1 MEGRRMNTA
10 NSTTDFSTED
20 LQSLQTTVERFAK
33 QAIAPHVPAWEEAG
47 QFDRSLYTQA
57 AELGLLGL
65 GYPEHLGGTPAP
77 WRARNML
84 SQTLARHGGSGG
96 VMASLFS
103 HNIGLPPVMAHGSA
117 ELQADVV
124 PPVLRGER
132 IAALAI
138 TEPGGGSDV
147 AALKTTAVR
156 DGDHYVVNGEKTF
169 KAGATFDA
177 APAADPNLVVDCA
190 RTISRSHT
198 SLGAPPSRLARGG
211 DASSPR
217 GRERSSR

>member
-1 MEGRRMNTA
+1 MNTA
-10 NSTTDFSTED
+10 GISPTFTAEE
-20 LQSLQTTVERFAK
+20 LQGLQTTVERFAK

-77 WRARNML
+77 WRARNLL
-84 SQTLARHGGSGG
+84 SQTLARYGGSGG

-103 HNIGLPPVMAHGSA
+103 LNIGLPPVMAQGSA
-117 ELQADVV
+117 ELQAEVV

-147 AALKTTAVR
+147 ASLRTTHVP
-156 DGDHYVVNGEKTF
+156 T
-169 KAGATFDA
+169 
-177 APAADPNLVVDCA
+177 A
-190 RTISRSHT
+190 RTM
-198 SLGAPPSRLARGG
+198 
-211 DASSPR
+211 
-217 GRERSSR
+217 